1 MKPEYGLV
9 LDERTGLLKPEY
21 RLVLDENG
29 TAIATFKYG
38 YDSVDIHEV
47 LRSRKEIEEIA
58 GDYGFLVADL
68 PTILEAC
75 NSSLLFYPDT
85 PEESAMIQNSSNG
98 GLTARAFVEDT
109 SFDSMSFEYHG
120 LRDGKPV
127 YEIWHG
133 FGSLSTPEGL
143 ERAINNS
150 MLGRGF
156 MAIDINEW
164 EEVGLGKF
172 RGEDIIR
179 VHLEDVKKGYLP
191 SPGTPYVIY
200 VGMEEPHNIS
210 GETRQIP
217 NRFAFDDR
225 VLMAS
230 GSLKNR
236 EMLTKIID
244 KHFPKFLNP
253 KDKRFYNCHDI
264 CEKTIGF
271 DETPKGRWILMDSM
285 YGLLDTADFRGANSS
300 SKHSQRY
307 QGRFFAISEKILS
320 EENRLSPRCIVPE
333 PIFKPSLEETLAITN
348 NPDLNRSVALR
359 NLTDINRIYTGID
372 FIFFL
377 RIRKKSLNQS
387 VHYLNLPHQGSVSDC
402 AGFLL
407 EVIVEFRDEQLVF
420 RRHLQGY

>member
-1 MKPEYGLV
+1 M
-9 LDERTGLLKPEY
+9 KPEY
-21 RLVLDENG
+21 RLVHDENG

-38 YDSVDIHEV
+38 YDDVDIHEV

-68 PTILEAC
+68 PTVLEVC

-85 PEESAMIQNSSNG
+85 PEEWAAIPNASNS
-98 GLTARAFVEDT
+98 GLTARKFVEEN

-127 YEIWHG
+127 YEIWHR
-133 FGSLSTPEGL
+133 FGSLSTSEGL
-143 ERAINNS
+143 EYAIKNS
-150 MLGRGF
+150 MLKNGF

-179 VHLEDVKKGYLP
+179 VHLEDVKQGYVPPLE
-191 SPGTPYVIY
+191 TPYVIY
-200 VGMEEPHNIS
+200 VGMQEPHNIS
-210 GETRQIP
+210 EKRIQRP

-236 EMLTKIID
+236 ETLTKIID

-320 EENRLSPRCIVPE
+320 EENRLSPRSTVPE
-333 PIFKPSLEETLAITN
+333 PIFKPSLEETLAIIN
-348 NPDLNRSVALR
+348 NPDMNRQDMVTAV
-359 NLTDINRIYTGID
+359 TDLYVDIYPRG
-372 FIFFL
+372 
-377 RIRKKSLNQS
+377 
-387 VHYLNLPHQGSVSDC
+387 H
-402 AGFLL
+402 
-407 EVIVEFRDEQLVF
+407 
-420 RRHLQGY
+420 